1 MQGRSSSL
9 RVVDPED
16 RVAAV
21 MAEHGRTLLRTA
33 NHFSLCH
40 DDALDAY
47 QRALEIFLRR
57 ADRVLPETEV
67 AWLKVVVLRTIGPMT
82 SPDLTRRP
90 RWSGRRGRWASHVDP
105 RLAVEDAADGV
116 DLSMLDV
123 HVICRACSSTRRSGS
138 WRAAWRGSPA
148 SSA

>member
-1 MQGRSSSL
+1 MGAGGLQGRTPA
-9 RVVDPED
+9 RVVEPED

-21 MAEHGRTLLRTA
+21 MAEHGRALLRTA

-67 AWLKVVVLRTIGPMT
+67 AWLKVVI
-82 SPDLTRRP
+82 
-90 RWSGRRGRWASHVDP
+90 
-105 RLAVEDAADGV
+105 
-116 DLSMLDV
+116 
-123 HVICRACSSTRRSGS
+123 
-138 WRAAWRGSPA
+138 
-148 SSA
+148 